1 MTSEKINLV
10 RKKVSVI
17 VPTNEVVL
25 VVFVRERTVVVIA
38 VKLVIVVISK
48 TVLTKFITFV
58 L

>member
-1 MTSEKINLV
+1 VTSEKINLV